1 LCTEDLFV
9 AGAGVLRLSLW
20 LLVLAVSLFLTTA
33 CFFSSSSYVRFDI
46 IRRIMARFFGIEV
59 IMVMGIT
66 DIDDKIIKRANEVGV
81 CCGL

>member
-1 LCTEDLFV
+1 MFK
-9 AGAGVLRLSLW
+9 S
-20 LLVLAVSLFLTTA
+20 S

-46 IRRIMARFFGIEV
+46 IRRIMTRFFGIEV

-81 CCGL
+81 CCRL